1 MPHSVAYIQPPFAAL
16 TLILACSVNAVACES
31 ATCTCERPPIR
42 CFRQGGWSVAI
53 STNFHVCSLRG
64 TAEAQATAER
74 CEEVRASLTR
84 TWQFSEQGTWSP
96 KCQVV
101 LYPSASPYV
110 AAIGPGSETSFGS
123 SLVRPATGTIT
134 SRRIDLRTDS
144 PDYLVAALPHEMCHL
159 LIADRFRNRP
169 APLWYDE
176 GLALLMDKP
185 EKLKL
190 HERDLRDGLRKGT
203 AFRLSEILAAESYPE
218 AHRVPVFYGQCAAL
232 TQLLL
237 TEGEP
242 RKIHAFAER
251 LTSLGANAALRA
263 TYDIPNFNKL
273 ERKWLRGGLS
283 LPSPSA
289 ASHLLTQDSGEHFA
303 FASVS
308 KVDTPFGVSDNKSDV
323 SHIPFHAID
332 NGRPSGPSL
341 RSLGHQLAAERH

>member
-1 MPHSVAYIQPPFAAL
+1 MRHRVAYFQPSFAAA
-16 TLILACSVNAVACES
+16 LILLLTCSVNAVACES
-31 ATCTCERPPIR
+31 ATCICESSPIR
-42 CFRQGGWSVAI
+42 CLRQGGWSVAI
-53 STNFHVCSLRG
+53 SPNFHVCSLQG
-64 TAEAQATAER
+64 TAEAQAAAER

-84 TWQFSEQGTWSP
+84 TWQFSEQGPWSP

-101 LYPSASPYV
+101 LYPSASSYV

-134 SRRIDLRTDS
+134 SRRIDLRTDL

-190 HERDLRDGLRKGT
+190 HERDLREGLRKGT
-203 AFRLSEILAAESYPE
+203 AFRLSEIFAAESYPE

-232 TQLLL
+232 TRLLL

-251 LTSLGANAALRA
+251 LTSLGANAALLA
-263 TYDIPNFNKL
+263 TYDIPNFDKL
-273 ERKWLRGGLS
+273 ERKWLRGLS
-283 LPSPSA
+283 SPPTSV
-289 ASHLLTQDSGEHFA
+289 ASHLLTQDSGERFK

-308 KVDTPFGVSDNKSDV
+308 KVNTPFGVSDNKSDV
-323 SHIPFHAID
+323 SHIPSSAFD
-332 NGRPSGPSL
+332 NGRPSGPGL
-341 RSLGHQLAAERH
+341 RSFGHQLAADRH